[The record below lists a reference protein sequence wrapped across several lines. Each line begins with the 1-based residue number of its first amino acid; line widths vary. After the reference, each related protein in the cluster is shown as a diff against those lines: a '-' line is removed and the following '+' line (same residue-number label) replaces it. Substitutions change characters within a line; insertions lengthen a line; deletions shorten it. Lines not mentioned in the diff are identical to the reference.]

1 MIMLDEVIIPFLLTA
16 SLVAGQT
23 AAERSYDAIKSGDP
37 RGKLVAIDASL
48 GDYLTA
54 DMAKRR
60 NRAATAFAYGPIA
73 VSGRRPPPE
82 LAAALVWAASDV
94 DARVRRE
101 ALLALGTLS
110 PNLRPDE
117 EKSLIALLTHED
129 AATRKGAAATLG
141 RLRTQAAG
149 DALIAAMNDRE
160 PEVKAAAMR
169 ALGELRYERAVQ
181 SLNDQLKHYKSGPV
195 ALAAFEGLAG
205 IGHSSSVE
213 SFERAL
219 GDRESAARRL
229 AAEGLGRSGNT
240 GSVLALE
247 ASIAKERDAFARL
260 AMAFGLCALGRPAQ
274 ERLID
279 GLRSERTAPQ
289 AFAYFLELDGTPAA
303 AATQQA
309 LDAATKDSDPPV
321 RELAARL
328 LDRMRQRK

>member
-1 MIMLDEVIIPFLLTA
+1 MIIFFLVYA
-16 SLVAGQT
+16 SVVAAQTSAGQ
-23 AAERSYDAIKSGDP
+23 SYDAIKSGDP
-37 RGKLVAIDASL
+37 RAKIAAIDAAL
-48 GDYLTA
+48 GEYLTD

-94 DARVRRE
+94 DVRVRRE
-101 ALLALGTLS
+101 ALFALGSLG

-117 EKSLIALLTHED
+117 EKALIALLTHED

-149 DALIAAMNDRE
+149 DALIAAMNDKD
-160 PEVKAAAMR
+160 PAVKAAAMR

-181 SLNDQLKHYKSGPV
+181 SLDDQLKHYTRGDV

-205 IGHSSSVE
+205 IGHASSLE
-213 SFERAL
+213 SFQRAL
-219 GDRESAARRL
+219 ADRDPAARRL
-229 AAEGLGRSGNT
+229 AAEGLGRSGSAT
-240 GSVLALE
+240 SVLALE
-247 ASIAKERDAFARL
+247 SAIAKERDAFARL
-260 AMAFGLCALGRPAQ
+260 AMAFGLCSLGRPAQ
-274 ERLID
+274 QRLID

-303 AATQQA
+303 AATHQS
-309 LDAATKDSDPPV
+309 LDAATKDSDVRV
-321 RELAARL
+321 RELASRL